1 MHLLDGTPGAAEMTD
16 KDKEDCIRGLAYC
29 LIGLAFAAILLT
41 WATSS
46 GAL

>member
-1 MHLLDGTPGAAEMTD
+1 MTD
-16 KDKEDCIRGLAYC
+16 KDKEDCLRGLAYC